1 MNRILLALVL
11 SFSCSAAWAGIPSV
25 NDNNHINC
33 PKSGKLDAVASAP
46 ALPAATAAA
55 PASVVKTGGGSVAV
69 DHGAAVMPARG
80 SAPRVISPRWHSF
93 LPGMFR

>member
-11 SFSCSAAWAGIPSV
+11 SFSCSAACAGIPSV
-25 NDNNHINC
+25 TDYNHVNC
-33 PKSGKLDAVASAP
+33 PKSGRLDAAP
-46 ALPAATAAA
+46 TPVLPAATAVAPAAA
-55 PASVVKTGGGSVAV
+55 PKSSGGLAV
-69 DHGAAVMPARG
+69 DHSGTVVPARG

>member
-11 SFSCSAAWAGIPSV
+11 SSCCSVACAGIPAL

-33 PKSGKLDAVASAP
+33 PKSGNLDAKVAKPAP
-46 ALPAATAAA
+46 APAPVATRSGGGA
-55 PASVVKTGGGSVAV
+55 PAEHGGTA
-69 DHGAAVMPARG
+69 MPARG

>member
-1 MNRILLALVL
+1 MNRILLALLL
-11 SFSCSAAWAGIPSV
+11 SFSCSAVYAGIPSV

-33 PKSGKLDAVASAP
+33 PKSGKLDAVP
-46 ALPAATAAA
+46 APAATAVA
-55 PASVVKTGGGSVAV
+55 PAVTAKSGGSLAV
-69 DHGAAVMPARG
+69 DHGGAAVPARG